1 MTLRILLH
9 APTPDALDR
18 ARSNA
23 RNVLV
28 ADPAAEIEIIVN
40 AGAVVAALESADP
53 QIDPLVRLCRNSLRS
68 QQLDNGG
75 MQIVRVAILHI
86 AQRQAEGWTY
96 IRA

>member
-1 MTLRILLH
+1 MTVRILLH
-9 APTPDALDR
+9 APTTDALDR

-28 ADPAAEIEIIVN
+28 ADPGAEIEIVVN
-40 AGAVVAALESADP
+40 AGAVVAALERADP
-53 QIDPLVRLCRNSLRS
+53 QIDPLVRLCENSLRS

-75 MQIVRVAILHI
+75 MLTVRVAILHI
-86 AQRQAEGWTY
+86 AQRQVEGWTY